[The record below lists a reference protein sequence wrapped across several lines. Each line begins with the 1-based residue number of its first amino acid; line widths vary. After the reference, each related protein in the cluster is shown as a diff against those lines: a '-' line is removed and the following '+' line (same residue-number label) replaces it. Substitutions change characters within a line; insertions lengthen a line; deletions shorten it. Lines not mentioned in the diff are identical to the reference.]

1 MKLKYLIFAKGREC
15 GNMFSQKILSF
26 SPLKITFWVILY
38 QIYVV
43 LISPV
48 TNAAGNCNLHKLM
61 HAGIKQNAFS

>member
-1 MKLKYLIFAKGREC
+1 
-15 GNMFSQKILSF
+15 MFSQKILNF